1 MTIEKIK
8 KLQEKL
14 TNLGPM
20 LPGSLSE
27 QWNVCGKKVCRCKAK
42 TKPQKHGP
50 YYQLSYTVNKKSSS
64 LFIKKEDLAEVKK
77 RISNYKTF
85 SILNT
90 RLLSLWVEEA
100 KERGFKDE

>member
-42 TKPQKHGP
+42 TKSQKHGP

-85 SILNT
+85 KVLNT

>member
-1 MTIEKIK
+1 MSNKKIA

-14 TNLGPM
+14 MNLGPI

-27 QWNVCGKKVCRCKAK
+27 QWNICGKKDCRCKAK

-64 LFIKKEDLAEVKK
+64 LFIKKEDLGEVKK
-77 RISNYKTF
+77 RMSNYKTF
-85 SILNT
+85 KILNT
-90 RLLSLWVEEA
+90 KLLSLWVKEA
-100 KERGFKDE
+100 RERGFENE